1 MEIIFHF
8 NDLEKMQLGSEITFD
23 SLDFVTDQLRN
34 LHLQELKPAVQEE
47 ESPSICIFL
56 AGLEDVMLTSMLMR
70 SLPNSAGISSS
81 AKSVRSCWIHA
92 RSREQIWHHYL
103 AAS

>member
-23 SLDFVTDQLRN
+23 SLDFIADQLRN

-47 ESPSICIFL
+47 EQPSICIFL
-56 AGLEDVMLTSMLMR
+56 AGLEDAMLTSMLMR
-70 SLPNSAGISSS
+70 SLPNSARISSS
-81 AKSVRSCWIHA
+81 A
-92 RSREQIWHHYL
+92 
-103 AAS
+103 